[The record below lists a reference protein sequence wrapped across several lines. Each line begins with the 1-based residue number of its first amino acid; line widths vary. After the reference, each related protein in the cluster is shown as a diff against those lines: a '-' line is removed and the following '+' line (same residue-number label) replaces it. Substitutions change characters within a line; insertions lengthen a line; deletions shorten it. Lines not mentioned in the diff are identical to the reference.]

1 MPLKISK
8 PAVSLHCT
16 KKRKGEKVMN
26 REQLRALGLTE
37 EQVDAVVA
45 DHARGIQAVQTRL
58 TAAENR
64 STELE
69 NQLEQASNSEEVQQ
83 LTQRAEQAESRVTE
97 LEGQATQRIIDDLV
111 NAALSETGATDL
123 EYARFKLGE
132 VELSEDGK
140 TVKDLENR
148 VKDLQESIPNYFQA
162 VEPNKETDEEN
173 PEANPNPMNNFQ
185 RINPKP
191 GDGKQTEPD
200 PTQQMIDAFTA
211 DLPQTANK

>member
-1 MPLKISK
+1 
-8 PAVSLHCT
+8 
-16 KKRKGEKVMN
+16 MN
-26 REQLRALGLTE
+26 REQLRALGLNE
-37 EQVDAVVA
+37 EQIDAVVA
-45 DHARGIQAVQTRL
+45 DHGRVVQAVQTRL

-64 STELE
+64 ATELE
-69 NQLEQASNSEEVQQ
+69 GQLEQAANSEEVQQ

-97 LEGQATQRIIDDLV
+97 LEGQATQRTIDDLV
-111 NAALSETGATDL
+111 NAALSEAGATDL

-162 VEPNKETDEEN
+162 VDSNKETDEEN
-173 PEANPNPMNNFQ
+173 LESNPNPMNNFQ

-191 GDGKQTEPD
+191 GDGKQTDPD